1 MTKTA
6 GAKAPAVLYLRV
18 MNVHSI
24 ARMSGGSAY
33 LWMAARAR
41 NALRRVV
48 VFGVVGGVVFIAA
61 LIAFVVVPRNA
72 SRKALAV
79 ASKIEART
87 DSTPAV
93 ATRNRYLAEV
103 TTTDSVL
110 NAARQA
116 AIPVP
121 TPVIDTFPPAVRAQ
135 RDSLN
140 KELATLNRLIDR
152 AENAPLPTSYRA
164 LAASPAVAADP
175 RVRVLLDSLADIERE
190 RNAFGAVGG
199 VDPVYLSLTSR
210 ATAIGRTI
218 QGIADVKRGEVR
230 GKLALI
236 RPVPAPVEKPKI
248 LVDTTALLAQLATG
262 QQNYSAAAK
271 QLDQINQRN
280 ARIDRESARARDLAN
295 VGAPPWAMLA
305 AAVVLALAVGF
316 AASFGTELKRPH
328 IADPREAEQI
338 SGARV
343 LTVIRPPEVVVER
356 SRRQADVEAP
366 PLIDVVSESYRTL
379 YLHIASVE
387 ASVPIVTITGDDP
400 GIVATV
406 ASNLAASAAYEARS
420 TLLVDV
426 DPTTCSVASVLRVR
440 PDPGLSGIITGTA
453 TWPEAIVPTTIGR
466 DRPLDVLP
474 SGTRRAGPPEPDVV
488 EEVRKELAR
497 MQRRYDFIIIAAPT
511 SYVQRS
517 ASSIIPAPDVILCAR
532 IAHTTVGGLKSAV
545 DSLRG
550 ADMRIHGL
558 VLWDAEMPQLETREE
573 MLGATRQSGAFQPE
587 LVTAR

>member
-1 MTKTA
+1 
-6 GAKAPAVLYLRV
+6 

-48 VFGVVGGVVFIAA
+48 VFGIVGGVVFIAA

-79 ASKIEART
+79 ASRIEART
-87 DSTPAV
+87 DSVPAV
-93 ATRNRYLAEV
+93 AARDGYLAEV

-116 AIPVP
+116 AMPVVV
-121 TPVIDTFPPAVRAQ
+121 PVIDTFPPAVRAQ

-140 KELATLNRLIDR
+140 GELATLNRLIDR

-210 ATAIGRTI
+210 ATAIGRAI

-236 RPVPAPVEKPKI
+236 RPVPAPVERPKI
-248 LVDTTALLAQLATG
+248 TVDTNALLAQHATA
-262 QQNYSAAAK
+262 QQNYAIAAK
-271 QLDQINQRN
+271 QVDQIKQKNT
-280 ARIDRESARARDLAN
+280 RIDREAAHARELAN

-338 SGARV
+338 TGSRV

-366 PLIDVVSESYRTL
+366 PLIDVISESYRTL

-400 GIVATV
+400 GIVATI

-426 DPTTCSVASVLRVR
+426 DPTTCSVASVLRIR

-474 SGTRRAGPPEPDVV
+474 SGTRRSGPAEPDVV

-497 MQRRYDFIIIAAPT
+497 MQRRYDFIIITAPT

-532 IAHTTVGGLKSAV
+532 IAHTSVGGLKTAV
-545 DSLRG
+545 DTLRG

-573 MLGATRQSGAFQPE
+573 MLGATRQSGAFRPE
-587 LVTAR
+587 LATAQ

>member
-1 MTKTA
+1 
-6 GAKAPAVLYLRV
+6 
-18 MNVHSI
+18 
-24 ARMSGGSAY
+24 MSGGSAY

-48 VFGVVGGVVFIAA
+48 VFGVVGGVVFITA
-61 LIAFVVVPRNA
+61 LIAFVLVPRSA

-79 ASKIEART
+79 AARIEART
-87 DSTPAV
+87 DSVPTIA
-93 ATRNRYLAEV
+93 ARDRYLAELNV
-103 TTTDSVL
+103 ADSVM
-110 NAARQA
+110 NATRRAL
-116 AIPVP
+116 IPVP
-121 TPVIDTFPPAVRAQ
+121 AAVIDTFPPAVRAQ
-135 RDSLN
+135 RDSLTA
-140 KELATLNRLIDR
+140 ELATLNRLIDR

-175 RVRVLLDSLADIERE
+175 RVRLLLDSLADIERD
-190 RNAFGAVGG
+190 RNQFGAVGS

-210 ATAIGRTI
+210 ANAVGR
-218 QGIADVKRGEVR
+218 QLQAIADVKRGEVR
-230 GKLALI
+230 SKLALI
-236 RPVPAPVEKPKI
+236 RPTPAPVVKPVI
-248 LVDTTALLAQLATG
+248 TVDTTMVLAQRATA
-262 QQNYSAAAK
+262 QQNYAAAVK
-271 QLDQINQRN
+271 QLDQINQKNR
-280 ARIDRESARARDLAN
+280 RIDRESARARELAN

-328 IADPREAEQI
+328 IADPREAEQV

-343 LTVIRPPEVVVER
+343 LTVIKPPEVVVER

-406 ASNLAASAAYEARS
+406 AANLAASAAYEARS

-426 DPTTCSVASVLRVR
+426 DPTTCSVASVLRVQ
-440 PDPGLSGIITGTA
+440 PDPGLSGIVTGSA

-474 SGTRRAGPPEPDVV
+474 SGTRRSGLPEEHVV

-532 IAHTTVGGLKSAV
+532 IAHTTLGGLKTTV

-573 MLGATRQSGAFQPE
+573 MLGATQQSGAFQPE
-587 LVTAR
+587 FAAAR

>member
-1 MTKTA
+1 
-6 GAKAPAVLYLRV
+6 

-48 VFGVVGGVVFIAA
+48 VFGIVGGVVFIAA
-61 LIAFVVVPRNA
+61 LIAFVLVPRNA

-79 ASKIEART
+79 AAQIEAKS

-93 ATRNRYLAEV
+93 AARNRYLAEV
-103 TTTDSVL
+103 TAVDSAL
-110 NAARQA
+110 DAARRA
-116 AIPVP
+116 ANPAP
-121 TPVIDTFPPAVRAQ
+121 APVIDTFPPAVRAQ
-135 RDSLN
+135 RDTLGA
-140 KELATLNRLIDR
+140 ELATLNRLIDR

-164 LAASPAVAADP
+164 LAASPEVAADP
-175 RVRVLLDSLADIERE
+175 RVRILLDSLAGIERD
-190 RNAFGAVGG
+190 RNAFGAVGT
-199 VDPVYLSLTSR
+199 VDPVYLALTSR
-210 ATAIGRTI
+210 ANAIGRSI
-218 QGIADVKRGEVR
+218 QAVADAKRGEIR

-236 RPVPAPVEKPKI
+236 RPTPAPVVRPAI
-248 LVDTTALLAQLATG
+248 TADTARLLGQRATA
-262 QQNYSAAAK
+262 QQSYSAAAR
-271 QLDQINQRN
+271 QVDQISSKNT
-280 ARIDRESARARDLAN
+280 RIDRESARARELSN

-328 IADPREAEQI
+328 IADPREAEQV

-406 ASNLAASAAYEARS
+406 AANLAASAAYEARS

-426 DPTTCSVASVLRVR
+426 DPTTCSVASVLRIR
-440 PDPGLSGIITGTA
+440 PDPGLSGIITGGA

-474 SGTRRAGPPEPDVV
+474 SGTRRSGLPEANVV
-488 EEVRKELAR
+488 EEVKKELAR

-517 ASSIIPAPDVILCAR
+517 GSSIIPAPDVILCAR
-532 IAHTTVGGLKSAV
+532 IAHTTVGGLKTAV
-545 DSLRG
+545 DTLRG

-573 MLGATRQSGAFQPE
+573 MLGSTRQPEAFQPE
-587 LVTAR
+587 LATAR

>member
-1 MTKTA
+1 
-6 GAKAPAVLYLRV
+6 

-48 VFGVVGGVVFIAA
+48 VFGIVGGVVFIAA
-61 LIAFVVVPRNA
+61 LIAFVLVPRNA

-79 ASKIEART
+79 AAQIEAKT
-87 DSTPAV
+87 DSSPVV
-93 ATRNRYLAEV
+93 AARDRYLAEV
-103 TTTDSVL
+103 TAVDSAL
-110 NAARQA
+110 DAARRA
-116 AIPVP
+116 ANPVP
-121 TPVIDTFPPAVRAQ
+121 APVIDTFPPAVRAQ
-135 RDSLN
+135 RDSLGAQ
-140 KELATLNRLIDR
+140 LATLNRLIDR

-164 LAASPAVAADP
+164 LAASPEVAADP
-175 RVRVLLDSLADIERE
+175 KVRVLLDSLAGIERD
-190 RNAFGAVGG
+190 RNAFGAVGT
-199 VDPVYLSLTSR
+199 VDPVYLALTSR
-210 ATAIGRTI
+210 ANAIGRSI
-218 QGIADVKRGEVR
+218 QAVADAKRGEIR

-236 RPVPAPVEKPKI
+236 RPAPAPVVKPAI
-248 LVDTTALLAQLATG
+248 TVDTAKLLAQRATV
-262 QQNYSAAAK
+262 QQSYSQATR
-271 QLDQINQRN
+271 QVDQISSKNL
-280 ARIDRESARARDLAN
+280 RIDRESARARELSN

-328 IADPREAEQI
+328 IADPREAEQV

-356 SRRQADVEAP
+356 SRRQADIEAP

-387 ASVPIVTITGDDP
+387 ASVPIVTIAGDDP

-406 ASNLAASAAYEARS
+406 AANLAASAAYEARS

-426 DPTTCSVASVLRVR
+426 DPTTCSVASVLRIR
-440 PDPGLSGIITGTA
+440 PDPGLSGIITGIS

-474 SGTRRAGPPEPDVV
+474 SGTRRSGLPEANVV
-488 EEVRKELAR
+488 EEVKKELAR

-517 ASSIIPAPDVILCAR
+517 ATSIIPAPDVILCAR
-532 IAHTTVGGLKSAV
+532 IAHTTVGGLKTAV
-545 DSLRG
+545 DTLRG

-573 MLGATRQSGAFQPE
+573 MLGSTRQSEAFQPE
-587 LVTAR
+587 LAAAR

>member
-1 MTKTA
+1 
-6 GAKAPAVLYLRV
+6 
-18 MNVHSI
+18 
-24 ARMSGGSAY
+24 MSGGSAY

-41 NALRRVV
+41 NALRRVL
-48 VFGVVGGVVFIAA
+48 VFGIVGGVVFVGA
-61 LIAFVVVPRNA
+61 LIAFVLVPRNA
-72 SRKALAV
+72 SRRAQEV
-79 ASKIEART
+79 AARIEARM
-87 DSTPAV
+87 DSAPTVTA
-93 ATRNRYLAEV
+93 RDRYLGQL
-103 TTTDSVL
+103 TTIDSVL
-110 NAARQA
+110 NATRRALM
-116 AIPVP
+116 PVP
-121 TPVIDTFPPAVRAQ
+121 VAVIDTFPPAVRAQ
-135 RDSLN
+135 RDSLSA
-140 KELATLNRLIDR
+140 ELTTLNRLIDR

-164 LAASPAVAADP
+164 LAASPSVAADP

-210 ATAIGRTI
+210 ATAIGRQI
-218 QGIADVKRGEVR
+218 QGIADAKRGEVR

-236 RPVPAPVEKPKI
+236 RPTPAPVVKPVI
-248 LVDTTALLAQLATG
+248 TVDTTQLLAQRAAA
-262 QQNYSAAAK
+262 QQSASAAAR

-280 ARIDRESARARDLAN
+280 TRIDREAARARELAN

-305 AAVVLALAVGF
+305 AAAVLALAVGF

-338 SGARV
+338 TGARV
-343 LTVIRPPEVVVER
+343 LTVIKPPEVVVER

-400 GIVATV
+400 GIVATI
-406 ASNLAASAAYEARS
+406 AANLAASAAYEARS

-426 DPTTCSVASVLRVR
+426 DPTTCSVASVLRIR
-440 PDPGLSGIITGTA
+440 PDPGLSGIITGSA
-453 TWPEAIVPTTIGR
+453 AWPEAIVSTTIGR

-474 SGTRRAGPPEPDVV
+474 SGTRRAGMPEANVV
-488 EEVRKELAR
+488 EEVRRELAR

-532 IAHTTVGGLKSAV
+532 IAHTTVGGLKDAV
-545 DSLRG
+545 ESLRE

-573 MLGATRQSGAFQPE
+573 MLGATRQTGVLQPE
-587 LVTAR
+587 LATAR

>member
-1 MTKTA
+1 
-6 GAKAPAVLYLRV
+6 
-18 MNVHSI
+18 
-24 ARMSGGSAY
+24 
-33 LWMAARAR
+33 MAARAR

-48 VFGVVGGVVFIAA
+48 VFGIVGGVVFIAA
-61 LIAFVVVPRNA
+61 LIAFVLVPRNA

-79 ASKIEART
+79 AAQIEAKS
-87 DSTPAV
+87 DSTPSV
-93 ATRNRYLAEV
+93 AARNRYLAEV
-103 TTTDSVL
+103 TAVDSAL
-110 NAARQA
+110 DAARRA
-116 AIPVP
+116 ANPAP
-121 TPVIDTFPPAVRAQ
+121 APVIDTFPPAVRAQ
-135 RDSLN
+135 RDSLGAQ
-140 KELATLNRLIDR
+140 LATLNRLIDR

-164 LAASPAVAADP
+164 LAASPEVAADP
-175 RVRVLLDSLADIERE
+175 RVRILLDSLAGIERD
-190 RNAFGAVGG
+190 RNAFGAVGT
-199 VDPVYLSLTSR
+199 VDPVYLALTSR
-210 ATAIGRTI
+210 ANAIGRSI
-218 QGIADVKRGEVR
+218 QAVADAKRGEIR

-236 RPVPAPVEKPKI
+236 RPTPAPVIKPAI
-248 LVDTTALLAQLATG
+248 TVDTVKLLAQRATA
-262 QQNYSAAAK
+262 QQSYSAAAR
-271 QLDQINQRN
+271 QADQISTKNT
-280 ARIDRESARARDLAN
+280 RIDRESARARELSN

-328 IADPREAEQI
+328 IADPREAEQV

-343 LTVIRPPEVVVER
+343 LTVVRPPEVVVER

-406 ASNLAASAAYEARS
+406 AANLAASAAYEARS

-426 DPTTCSVASVLRVR
+426 DPTTCSVASVLRIR
-440 PDPGLSGIITGTA
+440 PDPGLSGIITGSA

-474 SGTRRAGPPEPDVV
+474 SGTRRSGLPEANVV
-488 EEVRKELAR
+488 EEVKKELAR

-517 ASSIIPAPDVILCAR
+517 GSSIIPAPDVILCAR
-532 IAHTTVGGLKSAV
+532 IAHTTVGGLKTAV
-545 DSLRG
+545 DTLRG

-573 MLGATRQSGAFQPE
+573 MLGSTRQPEAFQPE
-587 LVTAR
+587 LATAR

>member
-1 MTKTA
+1 
-6 GAKAPAVLYLRV
+6 
-18 MNVHSI
+18 
-24 ARMSGGSAY
+24 MSGGSAY

-48 VFGVVGGVVFIAA
+48 VFGIVGGVVFIAA
-61 LIAFVVVPRNA
+61 LIAFVLVPRNA

-79 ASKIEART
+79 AAQIEAKN
-87 DSTPAV
+87 DSSPPA
-93 ATRNRYLAEV
+93 AARDRYLAEV
-103 TTTDSVL
+103 TAVDSAL
-110 NAARQA
+110 DAARRA
-116 AIPVP
+116 ANPVP
-121 TPVIDTFPPAVRAQ
+121 APVIDTFPPAVRAQ
-135 RDSLN
+135 RDSLGAQ
-140 KELATLNRLIDR
+140 LATLNRLIDR

-164 LAASPAVAADP
+164 LAASPEVAADP
-175 RVRVLLDSLADIERE
+175 RVRILLDSLAGIERD
-190 RNAFGAVGG
+190 RNAFGAVGT
-199 VDPVYLSLTSR
+199 VDPVYLALTSR
-210 ATAIGRTI
+210 ANAIGRSI
-218 QGIADVKRGEVR
+218 QAVADAKRGEIR

-236 RPVPAPVEKPKI
+236 RPTSPPVVKPTI
-248 LVDTTALLAQLATG
+248 TVDTTKLLAQRGTA
-262 QQNYSAAAK
+262 QQGYAAAVR
-271 QLDQINQRN
+271 QVDQIRSRN
-280 ARIDRESARARDLAN
+280 SRIDRESARARELSN

-328 IADPREAEQI
+328 IADPREAEQV

-406 ASNLAASAAYEARS
+406 AANLAASAAYEARS

-426 DPTTCSVASVLRVR
+426 DPTTCSVASVLRIR
-440 PDPGLSGIITGTA
+440 PDPGLSGIITGSS
-453 TWPEAIVPTTIGR
+453 TWPESIVPTTIGR

-474 SGTRRAGPPEPDVV
+474 SGTRRSGLPETNVV
-488 EEVRKELAR
+488 EEVKKELAR

-532 IAHTTVGGLKSAV
+532 IAHTTVGGLKTAV
-545 DSLRG
+545 DTLRG

-573 MLGATRQSGAFQPE
+573 MLGSTRQPEAFQPE
-587 LVTAR
+587 LAAAR

>member
-1 MTKTA
+1 
-6 GAKAPAVLYLRV
+6 

-48 VFGVVGGVVFIAA
+48 VFGIVGGVVFIAA
-61 LIAFVVVPRNA
+61 LIAFVLVPRNA

-79 ASKIEART
+79 AAQIEAKN
-87 DSTPAV
+87 DSSPAV
-93 ATRNRYLAEV
+93 ATRDRYLAEV
-103 TTTDSVL
+103 TAVDSAL
-110 NAARQA
+110 DAARRA
-116 AIPVP
+116 ANPVP
-121 TPVIDTFPPAVRAQ
+121 APVIDTFPPAVRAQ
-135 RDSLN
+135 RDSLGA
-140 KELATLNRLIDR
+140 ELATLNRLIDR

-164 LAASPAVAADP
+164 LAASPEVAANP
-175 RVRVLLDSLADIERE
+175 KVRVLLDSLADIERD
-190 RNAFGAVGG
+190 RNAFGAVGT
-199 VDPVYLSLTSR
+199 VDPVYLALTSR
-210 ATAIGRTI
+210 ANAIGRSI
-218 QGIADVKRGEVR
+218 QAIADAKRGEIR

-236 RPVPAPVEKPKI
+236 RPAPAPVVKPTI
-248 LVDTTALLAQLATG
+248 TVDTTRLLARRATA
-262 QQNYSAAAK
+262 QQSYSAAARRV
-271 QLDQINQRN
+271 DQISSKNS
-280 ARIDRESARARDLAN
+280 RIDRESARARELSN

-328 IADPREAEQI
+328 IADQREAEQV

-343 LTVIRPPEVVVER
+343 LTVIKPPEIVVER

-406 ASNLAASAAYEARS
+406 AANLAASAAYEARS

-426 DPTTCSVASVLRVR
+426 DPTTCSVASVLRIK
-440 PDPGLSGIITGTA
+440 PDPGLSGIITGSA

-474 SGTRRAGPPEPDVV
+474 SGTRRSGLPEPSVV
-488 EEVRKELAR
+488 EEVKKELTR

-517 ASSIIPAPDVILCAR
+517 VSSIIPAPDVILCAR
-532 IAHTTVGGLKSAV
+532 IAHTTVGGLKTAV

-573 MLGATRQSGAFQPE
+573 MLGSTRQSEAFQPE
-587 LVTAR
+587 LATAP

>member
-1 MTKTA
+1 
-6 GAKAPAVLYLRV
+6 

-41 NALRRVV
+41 NALRRVL
-48 VFGVVGGVVFIAA
+48 VFGIVGGVVFIAA

-79 ASKIEART
+79 ASRIEARA

-93 ATRNRYLAEV
+93 SARDRYLAEV
-103 TTTDSVL
+103 RTTDSVI
-110 NAARQA
+110 NATRLA
-116 AIPVP
+116 AMPVV

-140 KELATLNRLIDR
+140 AELTTLNRLIDR

-164 LAASPAVAADP
+164 LAASPAVASDP
-175 RVRVLLDSLADIERE
+175 RVRALLDSLADIERE

-210 ATAIGRTI
+210 ATAIGRSI
-218 QGIADVKRGEVR
+218 QGIADAKRGEVR

-236 RPVPAPVEKPKI
+236 RPTPAPVVRPRI
-248 LVDTTALLAQLATG
+248 TVDTTALLAQNATA
-262 QQNYSAAAK
+262 QQNYAAAVR

-343 LTVIRPPEVVVER
+343 LTVIKPPEVVVER

-426 DPTTCSVASVLRVR
+426 DPTTCSVASVLRIR
-440 PDPGLSGIITGTA
+440 PDPGLSGIITGNA
-453 TWPEAIVPTTIGR
+453 TWPEAIVSTTIGR

-474 SGTRRAGPPEPDVV
+474 SGTRRAGLPEPDIV

-497 MQRRYDFIIIAAPT
+497 MQRRYDFIIITAPT

-587 LVTAR
+587 LATAQ

>member
-1 MTKTA
+1 
-6 GAKAPAVLYLRV
+6 V
-18 MNVHSI
+18 
-24 ARMSGGSAY
+24 
-33 LWMAARAR
+33 
-41 NALRRVV
+41 
-48 VFGVVGGVVFIAA
+48 
-61 LIAFVVVPRNA
+61 
-72 SRKALAV
+72 
-79 ASKIEART
+79 
-87 DSTPAV
+87 
-93 ATRNRYLAEV
+93 
-103 TTTDSVL
+103 
-110 NAARQA
+110 
-116 AIPVP
+116 
-121 TPVIDTFPPAVRAQ
+121 
-135 RDSLN
+135 
-140 KELATLNRLIDR
+140 ELTTLNRLIDR

-164 LAASPAVAADP
+164 LAASPEVAADP
-175 RVRVLLDSLADIERE
+175 KVRILLDSLAGIERD
-190 RNAFGAVGG
+190 RNAFGAVGT
-199 VDPVYLSLTSR
+199 VDPVYLALTSR
-210 ATAIGRTI
+210 ANAIGRSI
-218 QGIADVKRGEVR
+218 QAIADAKRGEIR

-236 RPVPAPVEKPKI
+236 RPMPAPVVKPLI
-248 LVDTTALLAQLATG
+248 TLDTARLIAQRATA
-262 QQNYSAAAK
+262 QQNYTAAAG
-271 QLDQINQRN
+271 QVDQIRSKNT
-280 ARIDRESARARDLAN
+280 RIDRESARARDLAN

-328 IADPREAEQI
+328 IADPREAELV

-400 GIVATV
+400 GIVATI
-406 ASNLAASAAYEARS
+406 AANLAASAAYEARS

-426 DPTTCSVASVLRVR
+426 DPTTCSVASVLRIR

-474 SGTRRAGPPEPDVV
+474 SGTRRSGLPEPSVV
-488 EEVRKELAR
+488 EDVKKELAR
-497 MQRRYDFIIIAAPT
+497 MQRRYDFIIIAAPM

-532 IAHTTVGGLKSAV
+532 IAHTTVGGLKTAV

-573 MLGATRQSGAFQPE
+573 MLGSTRQSEAFQPE
-587 LVTAR
+587 LATAP

>member
-1 MTKTA
+1 
-6 GAKAPAVLYLRV
+6 

-48 VFGVVGGVVFIAA
+48 VFGIVGGVVFIGA

-79 ASKIEART
+79 AASIESRT
-87 DSTPAV
+87 DSGPTV
-93 ATRNRYLAEV
+93 AARDRYLAEV
-103 TTTDSVL
+103 TATDSVL
-110 NAARQA
+110 NATRRALM
-116 AIPVP
+116 PVP
-121 TPVIDTFPPAVRAQ
+121 AAVIDTFPPAVRAQ
-135 RDSLN
+135 RDSLGA
-140 KELATLNRLIDR
+140 ELATLNRLIDR

-164 LAASPAVAADP
+164 LAASPVVGADP
-175 RVRVLLDSLADIERE
+175 RVRVLLDSLADIERD

-210 ATAIGRTI
+210 ANAIGRQI
-218 QGIADVKRGEVR
+218 QGIADAKRGEVR

-236 RPVPAPVEKPKI
+236 RPTPAPVVKPVI
-248 LVDTTALLAQLATG
+248 TVDTTKLVAQHVTA
-262 QQNYSAAAK
+262 QQNYNTALA
-271 QLDQINQRN
+271 QLDQINQKN
-280 ARIDRESARARDLAN
+280 ARIDRESAHARDLAN

-305 AAVVLALAVGF
+305 AAAVLALAVGF

-328 IADPREAEQI
+328 IADPREAEQL

-343 LTVIRPPEVVVER
+343 LTVIKPPEVVVER

-406 ASNLAASAAYEARS
+406 AANLAASAAYEARS

-426 DPTTCSVASVLRVR
+426 DPTTCSVASVLRIR
-440 PDPGLSGIITGTA
+440 PDPGLSGIITGNA
-453 TWPEAIVPTTIGR
+453 TWPEAIIPTTIGR

-474 SGTRRAGPPEPDVV
+474 SGTRRSGLPEPNIV

-532 IAHTTVGGLKSAV
+532 IAHTTAEGLKTAV
-545 DSLRG
+545 ASLRG

-573 MLGATRQSGAFQPE
+573 MLGATRQSGTFQPE
-587 LVTAR
+587 LATAR

>member
-1 MTKTA
+1 
-6 GAKAPAVLYLRV
+6 

-41 NALRRVV
+41 NALRRVL
-48 VFGVVGGVVFIAA
+48 VFGIVGGVVFIGA
-61 LIAFVVVPRNA
+61 LIAFVVVPRSA
-72 SRKALAV
+72 SRKAQAV
-79 ASKIEART
+79 AARIEARA
-87 DSTPAV
+87 DSSPAV
-93 ATRNRYLAEV
+93 AARDRYLAAIR
-103 TTTDSVL
+103 TADSVMD
-110 NAARQA
+110 ATRQA
-116 AIPVP
+116 LIPVP

-135 RDSLN
+135 RDSLSA
-140 KELATLNRLIDR
+140 ELATLNRLIDR
-152 AENAPLPTSYRA
+152 AENAPLPTSFRA
-164 LAASPAVAADP
+164 LAASPTVAADP
-175 RVRVLLDSLADIERE
+175 RVRILLDSLADVERE
-190 RNAFGAVGG
+190 RNAFGAVGA
-199 VDPVYLSLTSR
+199 VDPVYLALTSR
-210 ATAIGRTI
+210 ATAIGREI
-218 QGIADVKRGEVR
+218 KGIADAKRGEVR

-236 RPVPAPVEKPKI
+236 RPTPAPVPKPVI
-248 LVDTTALLAQLATG
+248 TVDTMQVLAQRAAQ
-262 QQNYSAAAK
+262 QQNYSAALA
-271 QLDQINQRN
+271 QLNQINQKN
-280 ARIDRESARARDLAN
+280 ARIDRESARARELAN

-343 LTVIRPPEVVVER
+343 LTVIKPPEVVVER

-406 ASNLAASAAYEARS
+406 AANLAASAAYEARS

-426 DPTTCSVASVLRVR
+426 DPTTCSIASVLRIR
-440 PDPGLSGIITGTA
+440 PDPGLSGIITGGA

-474 SGTRRAGPPEPDVV
+474 SGTRRAGLPDASVV
-488 EEVRKELAR
+488 EEVRRELAR

-517 ASSIIPAPDVILCAR
+517 ASSIVPAPDLILCAR
-532 IAHTTVGGLKSAV
+532 IAHTTVSGLKGAV
-545 DSLRG
+545 DTLRA

-573 MLGATRQSGAFQPE
+573 MLGAVRQSGTFQPE
-587 LVTAR
+587 LAAAR

>member
-1 MTKTA
+1 
-6 GAKAPAVLYLRV
+6 

-48 VFGVVGGVVFIAA
+48 VFGIVGGVVFIAA
-61 LIAFVVVPRNA
+61 LIAFVLVPRNA

-79 ASKIEART
+79 AAQIEAKN
-87 DSTPAV
+87 DSSPAV
-93 ATRNRYLAEV
+93 AARDRYLAEV
-103 TTTDSVL
+103 TAVDSAL
-110 NAARQA
+110 DAARRA
-116 AIPVP
+116 ANPVP
-121 TPVIDTFPPAVRAQ
+121 APVVDTFPPAVRAQ
-135 RDSLN
+135 RDSLGL
-140 KELATLNRLIDR
+140 ELARLNRLIDR

-164 LAASPAVAADP
+164 LAASPEVAADP
-175 RVRVLLDSLADIERE
+175 KVRVLLDSLAGIERD
-190 RNAFGAVGG
+190 RNAFGAVGT
-199 VDPVYLSLTSR
+199 VDPVYLALTSR
-210 ATAIGRTI
+210 ANAIGRSI
-218 QGIADVKRGEVR
+218 QAVADAKRGEIR

-236 RPVPAPVEKPKI
+236 RPTPAPVVKPT
-248 LVDTTALLAQLATG
+248 LTVDTTKLLGQRVTAQ
-262 QQNYSAAAK
+262 QSYAAAAR
-271 QLDQINQRN
+271 QVDQISSKNS
-280 ARIDRESARARDLAN
+280 RIDRESARARELSN

-328 IADPREAEQI
+328 IADAREAEQV

-406 ASNLAASAAYEARS
+406 AANLAASAAYEARS

-426 DPTTCSVASVLRVR
+426 DPTTCSVASVLRIR
-440 PDPGLSGIITGTA
+440 PDPGLSGIITGSS

-474 SGTRRAGPPEPDVV
+474 SGTRRSGLPETNVV
-488 EEVRKELAR
+488 EEVKKELAR

-532 IAHTTVGGLKSAV
+532 IAHTTVGGLKTAV

-573 MLGATRQSGAFQPE
+573 MLGSTRQSETFQPE
-587 LVTAR
+587 LATAR

>member
-1 MTKTA
+1 
-6 GAKAPAVLYLRV
+6 
-18 MNVHSI
+18 
-24 ARMSGGSAY
+24 MSGGSAY

-48 VFGVVGGVVFIAA
+48 VFGIVGGVVFIGA

-72 SRKALAV
+72 SRKALAMA
-79 ASKIEART
+79 ASIESRT
-87 DSTPAV
+87 DSGPTA
-93 ATRNRYLAEV
+93 AARDRYLAEL
-103 TTTDSVL
+103 TATDSVL
-110 NAARQA
+110 NATRRALM
-116 AIPVP
+116 PVP
-121 TPVIDTFPPAVRAQ
+121 AAVIDTFPPAVRAQ
-135 RDSLN
+135 RDSLGA
-140 KELATLNRLIDR
+140 ELATLNRLIDR

-164 LAASPAVAADP
+164 LAASPVVAADP
-175 RVRVLLDSLADIERE
+175 RVRVLLDSLADIERD

-210 ATAIGRTI
+210 ANAIGRQI
-218 QGIADVKRGEVR
+218 QGIADAKRGEVR

-236 RPVPAPVEKPKI
+236 RPTPAPVVKPVI
-248 LVDTTALLAQLATG
+248 TVDTTKLVAQHATA
-262 QQNYSAAAK
+262 QQNYGAAVA
-271 QLDQINQRN
+271 QLDQINQKN
-280 ARIDRESARARDLAN
+280 ARIDRESAHARDLAN

-305 AAVVLALAVGF
+305 AAAVLALAVGF

-343 LTVIRPPEVVVER
+343 LTVIKPPEVVVER

-366 PLIDVVSESYRTL
+366 PLIDVISESYRTL

-406 ASNLAASAAYEARS
+406 AANLAASTAYEARS

-426 DPTTCSVASVLRVR
+426 DPTTCSVASVLRIR
-440 PDPGLSGIITGTA
+440 PDPGLSGIITGNA
-453 TWPEAIVPTTIGR
+453 TWPEAIIPTTIGR

-474 SGTRRAGPPEPDVV
+474 SGTRRSGLPEPNIV

-532 IAHTTVGGLKSAV
+532 IAHTTAEGLKTAAA
-545 DSLRG
+545 SLRG

-587 LVTAR
+587 LATAR

>member
-1 MTKTA
+1 
-6 GAKAPAVLYLRV
+6 
-18 MNVHSI
+18 
-24 ARMSGGSAY
+24 MSGGSAY

-48 VFGVVGGVVFIAA
+48 VFGVVGGVVFIGA
-61 LIAFVVVPRNA
+61 LIAFVLVPRNA
-72 SRKALAV
+72 SKKALAV
-79 ASKIEART
+79 AASIETPT
-87 DSTPAV
+87 DSTPVVSA
-93 ATRNRYLAEV
+93 RDRYLAELNA
-103 TTTDSVL
+103 TDSVL
-110 NAARQA
+110 NATRRALM
-116 AIPVP
+116 PVP
-121 TPVIDTFPPAVRAQ
+121 ATVIDTFPPAVRAQ
-135 RDSLN
+135 RDSLSA
-140 KELATLNRLIDR
+140 ELATLNRLIDR
-152 AENAPLPTSYRA
+152 AENSPLPTSYRA

-175 RVRVLLDSLADIERE
+175 RVRVLLDSLADIERD
-190 RNAFGAVGG
+190 RNSFGAVGA

-210 ATAIGRTI
+210 ANAIGRQI
-218 QGIADVKRGEVR
+218 QGIADAKRGEVR

-236 RPVPAPVEKPKI
+236 RPTPAPVVKPVI
-248 LVDTTALLAQLATG
+248 TVDTTKLLAQRTAA
-262 QQNYSAAAK
+262 QQNYTVAVR
-271 QLDQINQRN
+271 QLDQINQKN
-280 ARIDRESARARDLAN
+280 VRIQRESARARDLAN

-316 AASFGTELKRPH
+316 AASFGTELNRPH

-343 LTVIRPPEVVVER
+343 LTVIKPPEVVVER

-406 ASNLAASAAYEARS
+406 AANLAASAAYEARS

-426 DPTTCSVASVLRVR
+426 DPTTCSVASVLRIR
-440 PDPGLSGIITGTA
+440 PDPGLSGIITGNA

-474 SGTRRAGPPEPDVV
+474 SGTRRSGLPEADVV
-488 EEVRKELAR
+488 EDVRRELAR

-517 ASSIIPAPDVILCAR
+517 ASSIVPAPDVILCAR
-532 IAHTTVGGLKSAV
+532 IAHTTVDGLKTAV
-545 DSLRG
+545 TTLRG
-550 ADMRIHGL
+550 VDMRIHGL

-587 LVTAR
+587 LATAR

>member
-1 MTKTA
+1 
-6 GAKAPAVLYLRV
+6 

-41 NALRRVV
+41 NALRRVL
-48 VFGVVGGVVFIAA
+48 VFGIVGGVVFIAA

-79 ASKIEART
+79 ASRIEARV

-93 ATRNRYLAEV
+93 AARDRYLAEV
-103 TTTDSVL
+103 RTTDSVM
-110 NAARQA
+110 NATRLA
-116 AIPVP
+116 AMPVV

-140 KELATLNRLIDR
+140 AELTTLNRLIDR
-152 AENAPLPTSYRA
+152 TENAPLPTSYRA
-164 LAASPAVAADP
+164 LAASPAVASDP

-190 RNAFGAVGG
+190 RNAFGAVGS
-199 VDPVYLSLTSR
+199 VDPVYMSLTSR
-210 ATAIGRTI
+210 ANAIGRSI
-218 QGIADVKRGEVR
+218 QGIADAKRGEVR

-236 RPVPAPVEKPKI
+236 RPTPAPVVRPRI
-248 LVDTTALLAQLATG
+248 TVDTSALLAQNATA
-262 QQNYSAAAK
+262 QQNYAAAVK

-280 ARIDRESARARDLAN
+280 RRIDRESARARDLAN

-343 LTVIRPPEVVVER
+343 LTVIKPPEVVVER

-426 DPTTCSVASVLRVR
+426 DPTTCSVASVLRIR
-440 PDPGLSGIITGTA
+440 PDPGLSGIITGNA
-453 TWPEAIVPTTIGR
+453 TWPEAIVSTTIGR

-474 SGTRRAGPPEPDVV
+474 SGTRRAGLPEPDVV

-497 MQRRYDFIIIAAPT
+497 MQRRYDFIIITAPT

-587 LVTAR
+587 LATAQ

>member
-1 MTKTA
+1 
-6 GAKAPAVLYLRV
+6 
-18 MNVHSI
+18 
-24 ARMSGGSAY
+24 MSGGPAY

-41 NALRRVV
+41 NALRRVL
-48 VFGVVGGVVFIAA
+48 VFGIVGGVVFIAA

-79 ASKIEART
+79 ASRIEART

-93 ATRNRYLAEV
+93 VARDRYLAEV
-103 TTTDSVL
+103 TTTDSAL
-110 NAARQA
+110 NAARLA
-116 AIPVP
+116 AMPVV
-121 TPVIDTFPPAVRAQ
+121 TPVIDTFPPAVRLQ

-140 KELATLNRLIDR
+140 AELGTLNRLIER

-190 RNAFGAVGG
+190 RNEFGAVGG

-210 ATAIGRTI
+210 ATAIGRAI
-218 QGIADVKRGEVR
+218 KGIADVKRGEVR

-236 RPVPAPVEKPKI
+236 RPVPAPVIRPKI
-248 LVDTTALLAQLATG
+248 TVDTIALLARNATA
-262 QQNYSAAAK
+262 QQNHAAAVK
-271 QLDQINQRN
+271 QLEQINQRN

-305 AAVVLALAVGF
+305 AAVILALAVGF

-328 IADPREAEQI
+328 IADPREAEQV
-338 SGARV
+338 SGTRV
-343 LTVIRPPEVVVER
+343 LTVIKPPEVVVER

-400 GIVATV
+400 GIIATV

-426 DPTTCSVASVLRVR
+426 DPTTCSVASVLRIR
-440 PDPGLSGIITGTA
+440 PDPGLSGIITGNA

-474 SGTRRAGPPEPDVV
+474 SGTHRVGPPAPDVV
-488 EEVRKELAR
+488 EEIRRELAR
-497 MQRRYDFIIIAAPT
+497 MQRRYDFIIITAPT

-517 ASSIIPAPDVILCAR
+517 ASSIIPAPDLILCAR

-545 DSLRG
+545 ESLHG

-558 VLWDAEMPQLETREE
+558 VLWDAEMPQLDTREE
-573 MLGATRQSGAFQPE
+573 MLGSARQSGTFQPE
-587 LVTAR
+587 LATAQ

>member
-1 MTKTA
+1 
-6 GAKAPAVLYLRV
+6 

-48 VFGVVGGVVFIAA
+48 VFGIVGGVVFIAA
-61 LIAFVVVPRNA
+61 LIAFVLVPRNA

-79 ASKIEART
+79 AAQIEAKN
-87 DSTPAV
+87 DSSPAV
-93 ATRNRYLAEV
+93 AARDRYLAEV
-103 TTTDSVL
+103 TAVDSAL
-110 NAARQA
+110 DAARRA
-116 AIPVP
+116 ANPVP
-121 TPVIDTFPPAVRAQ
+121 APVVDTFPPAVRAQ
-135 RDSLN
+135 RDSLGV
-140 KELATLNRLIDR
+140 ELARLNRLIDR

-164 LAASPAVAADP
+164 LAASPEVAADP
-175 RVRVLLDSLADIERE
+175 KVRVLLDSLAGIERD
-190 RNAFGAVGG
+190 RNAFGAVGT
-199 VDPVYLSLTSR
+199 VDPVYLALTSR
-210 ATAIGRTI
+210 ANAIGRSI
-218 QGIADVKRGEVR
+218 QAVADAKRGEIR

-236 RPVPAPVEKPKI
+236 RPTPAPVVKPT
-248 LVDTTALLAQLATG
+248 LTVDTTKLLGQRVTAQ
-262 QQNYSAAAK
+262 QSYAAAAR
-271 QLDQINQRN
+271 QVDQISSKNS
-280 ARIDRESARARDLAN
+280 RIDRESARARELSN

-328 IADPREAEQI
+328 IADAREAEQV

-406 ASNLAASAAYEARS
+406 AANLAASAAYEARS

-426 DPTTCSVASVLRVR
+426 DPTTCSVASVLRIR
-440 PDPGLSGIITGTA
+440 PDPGLSGIITGSS
-453 TWPEAIVPTTIGR
+453 TWPEVIVPTTIGR

-474 SGTRRAGPPEPDVV
+474 SGTRRSGLPETNVV
-488 EEVRKELAR
+488 EEVKKELAR

-532 IAHTTVGGLKSAV
+532 IAHTTVGGLKTAV

-573 MLGATRQSGAFQPE
+573 MLGSTRQSETFQPE
-587 LVTAR
+587 LATAR

>member
-1 MTKTA
+1 
-6 GAKAPAVLYLRV
+6 

-48 VFGVVGGVVFIAA
+48 VFGIVGGVVFIGA
-61 LIAFVVVPRNA
+61 LIAFVLVPRNA

-79 ASKIEART
+79 ASRIEART

-93 ATRNRYLAEV
+93 SARDRYLAELTAV
-103 TTTDSVL
+103 DSTL
-110 NAARQA
+110 DSARRAAT
-116 AIPVP
+116 PVP
-121 TPVIDTFPPAVRAQ
+121 VAVIDTFPPAVRAQ
-135 RDSLN
+135 RDSLGTQ
-140 KELATLNRLIDR
+140 LATLNRLIDR

-164 LAASPAVAADP
+164 LAASPEVAADP
-175 RVRVLLDSLADIERE
+175 KVRILLDSLAEIERD
-190 RNAFGAVGG
+190 RNAFGAVGT
-199 VDPVYLSLTSR
+199 VDPVYLALTSR
-210 ATAIGRTI
+210 ANAIGRSI
-218 QGIADVKRGEVR
+218 QAVADAKRGEIR

-236 RPVPAPVEKPKI
+236 RPAPAPVVKPTI
-248 LVDTTALLAQLATG
+248 TVDTANLIAQRATA
-262 QQNYSAAAK
+262 QQNYTAAAR
-271 QLDQINQRN
+271 QVAQISSKNT
-280 ARIDRESARARDLAN
+280 RIDREAAHARELAN

-328 IADPREAEQI
+328 IADPREAEQVT
-338 SGARV
+338 GTRV

-406 ASNLAASAAYEARS
+406 AANLAASAAYEARS

-426 DPTTCSVASVLRVR
+426 DPTTCSVASVLRIR
-440 PDPGLSGIITGTA
+440 PDPGLSGIITGGA

-474 SGTRRAGPPEPDVV
+474 SGTRRSGLPEPNVV
-488 EEVRKELAR
+488 EEVKKELAR

-517 ASSIIPAPDVILCAR
+517 ASSIIPAPDLILCAR
-532 IAHTTVGGLKSAV
+532 IAHTTVGGLKTAV

-573 MLGATRQSGAFQPE
+573 MLGSTRQPEAFHPE
-587 LVTAR
+587 LATAQ

>member
-1 MTKTA
+1 
-6 GAKAPAVLYLRV
+6 

-48 VFGVVGGVVFIAA
+48 VFGIVGGVVFIAA
-61 LIAFVVVPRNA
+61 LIAFVLVPRNA

-79 ASKIEART
+79 AAQIEAKS
-87 DSTPAV
+87 DSSPAV
-93 ATRNRYLAEV
+93 AARDRYLAEV
-103 TTTDSVL
+103 TAVDSAL
-110 NAARQA
+110 DTARRVA
-116 AIPVP
+116 NPAPA
-121 TPVIDTFPPAVRAQ
+121 PVIDTFPPAVRAQ
-135 RDSLN
+135 RDSLGA
-140 KELATLNRLIDR
+140 ELARLNRLIDR

-164 LAASPAVAADP
+164 LAASPEVAADP
-175 RVRVLLDSLADIERE
+175 KVRVLLDSLAGIERD
-190 RNAFGAVGG
+190 RNTFGAVGT
-199 VDPVYLSLTSR
+199 VDPVYMALTSR
-210 ATAIGRTI
+210 ANAIGRSI
-218 QGIADVKRGEVR
+218 QAVADAKRGEIR

-236 RPVPAPVEKPKI
+236 RPTPAPVVKPTI
-248 LVDTTALLAQLATG
+248 TVDTVKLLAQRATA
-262 QQNYSAAAK
+262 QQSYSGAAR
-271 QLDQINQRN
+271 QVDQISAKNSQ
-280 ARIDRESARARDLAN
+280 IDRASARARELSN

-328 IADPREAEQI
+328 IADPREAEQV

-406 ASNLAASAAYEARS
+406 AANLAASAAYEARS

-426 DPTTCSVASVLRVR
+426 DPTTCSVASVLRIR
-440 PDPGLSGIITGTA
+440 PDPGLSGIITGSSA
-453 TWPEAIVPTTIGR
+453 WPEAIVPTTIGR

-474 SGTRRAGPPEPDVV
+474 SGTRRSGLPETNVV
-488 EEVRKELAR
+488 EEVKKELAR

-532 IAHTTVGGLKSAV
+532 IAHTTVGGLKTAV
-545 DSLRG
+545 DTLRG

-573 MLGATRQSGAFQPE
+573 MLGSTPQSEAFQPE
-587 LVTAR
+587 LAGAR

>member
-1 MTKTA
+1 
-6 GAKAPAVLYLRV
+6 
-18 MNVHSI
+18 
-24 ARMSGGSAY
+24 MSGGSAY

-61 LIAFVVVPRNA
+61 LIAFVLVPRNA

-79 ASKIEART
+79 AARLDAKT
-87 DSTPAV
+87 DSSPAV
-93 ATRNRYLAEV
+93 AARDRYLAELTAV
-103 TTTDSVL
+103 DSRLDTVRR
-110 NAARQA
+110 AANPA
-116 AIPVP
+116 PA
-121 TPVIDTFPPAVRAQ
+121 PVIDTFPPAVRAQ
-135 RDSLN
+135 RDSLGV
-140 KELATLNRLIDR
+140 ELTTLNRLIDR

-164 LAASPAVAADP
+164 LAASPEVAADP
-175 RVRVLLDSLADIERE
+175 KVRILLDSLAGIERD
-190 RNAFGAVGG
+190 RNAFGAVGT
-199 VDPVYLSLTSR
+199 VDPVYLALTSR
-210 ATAIGRTI
+210 ANAIGRSI
-218 QGIADVKRGEVR
+218 QAIADAKRGEIR

-236 RPVPAPVEKPKI
+236 RPMPAPVVKPLI
-248 LVDTTALLAQLATG
+248 TLDTARLIAQRATA
-262 QQNYSAAAK
+262 QQNYTAAAG
-271 QLDQINQRN
+271 QVDQIRSKNT
-280 ARIDRESARARDLAN
+280 RIDRESARARDLAN

-328 IADPREAEQI
+328 IADPREAELV

-400 GIVATV
+400 GIVATI
-406 ASNLAASAAYEARS
+406 AANLAASAAYEARS

-426 DPTTCSVASVLRVR
+426 DPTTCSVASVLRIR

-474 SGTRRAGPPEPDVV
+474 SGTRRSGLPEPSVV
-488 EEVRKELAR
+488 EDVKKELAR
-497 MQRRYDFIIIAAPT
+497 MQRRYDFIIIAAPM

-532 IAHTTVGGLKSAV
+532 IAHTTVGGLKTAV

-573 MLGATRQSGAFQPE
+573 MLGSTRQSEAFQPE
-587 LVTAR
+587 LATAP

>member
-1 MTKTA
+1 
-6 GAKAPAVLYLRV
+6 

-48 VFGVVGGVVFIAA
+48 VFGIVGGVVFIAA
-61 LIAFVVVPRNA
+61 LIAFVLVPRNA

-79 ASKIEART
+79 AAQIEAKS
-87 DSTPAV
+87 DSSPAV
-93 ATRNRYLAEV
+93 AARDRHLAEV
-103 TTTDSVL
+103 TAVDSAL
-110 NAARQA
+110 DAARRA
-116 AIPVP
+116 ANPVP
-121 TPVIDTFPPAVRAQ
+121 APVIDTFPPAVRAQ
-135 RDSLN
+135 RDSLGV
-140 KELATLNRLIDR
+140 ELARLNRLIDR

-164 LAASPAVAADP
+164 LAASPEVAADP
-175 RVRVLLDSLADIERE
+175 KVRVLLDSLAGIERD
-190 RNAFGAVGG
+190 RNAFGAVGT
-199 VDPVYLSLTSR
+199 VDPVYLALTSR
-210 ATAIGRTI
+210 ANAIGRSI
-218 QGIADVKRGEVR
+218 QAVADAKRGEIR

-236 RPVPAPVEKPKI
+236 RPTPAPVVKPTI
-248 LVDTTALLAQLATG
+248 TVDTVKLLAQRATA
-262 QQNYSAAAK
+262 QESYSAAAR
-271 QLDQINQRN
+271 QVDQISSKNS
-280 ARIDRESARARDLAN
+280 RIDRESAHARELSN

-328 IADPREAEQI
+328 IADPREAELV

-406 ASNLAASAAYEARS
+406 AANLAASAAYEARS

-426 DPTTCSVASVLRVR
+426 DPTTCSVASVLRIR
-440 PDPGLSGIITGTA
+440 PDPGLSGIITGSS

-474 SGTRRAGPPEPDVV
+474 SGTRRSGLPEANVV
-488 EEVRKELAR
+488 EDVKKELAR

-532 IAHTTVGGLKSAV
+532 IAHTTVGGLKTAV

-573 MLGATRQSGAFQPE
+573 MLGSTRQSEAFQPE
-587 LVTAR
+587 LATAR

>member
-1 MTKTA
+1 
-6 GAKAPAVLYLRV
+6 

-41 NALRRVV
+41 NALRRVL
-48 VFGVVGGVVFIAA
+48 VFGIVGGVVFIAA

-79 ASKIEART
+79 ASRIEART
-87 DSTPAV
+87 DSAPAV
-93 ATRNRYLAEV
+93 AARDRYLAEV

-116 AIPVP
+116 AMPVIV
-121 TPVIDTFPPAVRAQ
+121 PVIDTFPPAVRAQ

-140 KELATLNRLIDR
+140 GELSTLNRLIDR

-210 ATAIGRTI
+210 ATAIGRAI

-236 RPVPAPVEKPKI
+236 RPVPAPVERPKI
-248 LVDTTALLAQLATG
+248 TVDTNALLAQHATA
-262 QQNYSAAAK
+262 QQNYAIVAK
-271 QLDQINQRN
+271 QVDQIKQKNT
-280 ARIDRESARARDLAN
+280 RIDREAAHARELAN

-338 SGARV
+338 TGSRV
-343 LTVIRPPEVVVER
+343 LTVVRPPEVVVER

-426 DPTTCSVASVLRVR
+426 DPTTCSVASVLRIR

-474 SGTRRAGPPEPDVV
+474 SGTRRSGPAEPDVV

-497 MQRRYDFIIIAAPT
+497 MQRRYDFIIITAPT

-532 IAHTTVGGLKSAV
+532 IAHTSVGGLKTAV

-573 MLGATRQSGAFQPE
+573 MLGATRQSGAFRPE
-587 LVTAR
+587 LATAQ

>member
-1 MTKTA
+1 
-6 GAKAPAVLYLRV
+6 
-18 MNVHSI
+18 
-24 ARMSGGSAY
+24 MSGGSTY

-48 VFGVVGGVVFIAA
+48 VFGVVGGVVFVAA
-61 LIAFVVVPRNA
+61 LIAFVIVPRNA
-72 SRKALAV
+72 SKKALAV
-79 ASKIEART
+79 ASRIEARA
-87 DSTPAV
+87 DSSPAV
-93 ATRNRYLAEV
+93 AARDRYQTDLTR
-103 TTTDSVL
+103 TDSVL

-116 AIPVP
+116 AMPVP

-140 KELATLNRLIDR
+140 TELATLNRLIDR

-199 VDPVYLSLTSR
+199 VDPVYLALTSR
-210 ATAIGRTI
+210 ATAIGRAI

-236 RPVPAPVEKPKI
+236 RPISAPAVKPKI
-248 LVDTTALLAQLATG
+248 LADTTALLAQSAAA
-262 QQNYSAAAK
+262 QQNYAAAVK
-271 QLDQINQRN
+271 QLEQINQRN
-280 ARIDRESARARDLAN
+280 ARISRESARARELAN

-328 IADPREAEQI
+328 IADPREAEQV

-426 DPTTCSVASVLRVR
+426 DPTTCSVASVLRIR
-440 PDPGLSGIITGTA
+440 PDPGLSGIITGNA

-474 SGTRRAGPPEPDVV
+474 SGTRRAGLPEPNTV

-517 ASSIIPAPDVILCAR
+517 TSSIIPSPDVILCAR
-532 IAHTTVGGLKSAV
+532 IAHTSVGGLKTAV

-573 MLGATRQSGAFQPE
+573 MLGATRQSEAFQPE
-587 LVTAR
+587 LVTAQ

>member
-1 MTKTA
+1 
-6 GAKAPAVLYLRV
+6 

-48 VFGVVGGVVFIAA
+48 VFGIVGGVVFIAA
-61 LIAFVVVPRNA
+61 LIAFVLVPRNA

-79 ASKIEART
+79 AAQIEAKS
-87 DSTPAV
+87 DSSPAV
-93 ATRNRYLAEV
+93 AARDRHLAEV
-103 TTTDSVL
+103 TAVDSAL
-110 NAARQA
+110 DAARRA
-116 AIPVP
+116 ANPVP
-121 TPVIDTFPPAVRAQ
+121 APVIDTFPPAVRVQ
-135 RDSLN
+135 RDSLGAQ
-140 KELATLNRLIDR
+140 LATLNRLIDR

-164 LAASPAVAADP
+164 LAASPEVAADP
-175 RVRVLLDSLADIERE
+175 RVRILLDSLAGIERD
-190 RNAFGAVGG
+190 RNAFGAVGT
-199 VDPVYLSLTSR
+199 VDPVYLALTSR
-210 ATAIGRTI
+210 ANAIGRSI
-218 QGIADVKRGEVR
+218 QAVADAKRGEIR

-236 RPVPAPVEKPKI
+236 RPAPAPVVRPTI
-248 LVDTTALLAQLATG
+248 TVDTAKLLAQRATA
-262 QQNYSAAAK
+262 QQSYTAAAR
-271 QLDQINQRN
+271 QVGQISSRN
-280 ARIDRESARARDLAN
+280 SRIDRESARARELSN

-328 IADPREAEQI
+328 IADPREAEQV

-406 ASNLAASAAYEARS
+406 AANLAASAAYEARS

-426 DPTTCSVASVLRVR
+426 DPTTCSVASVLRIR
-440 PDPGLSGIITGTA
+440 PDPGLSGIITGSS

-474 SGTRRAGPPEPDVV
+474 SGTRRSGLPESNVV
-488 EEVRKELAR
+488 EEVKKELAR

-532 IAHTTVGGLKSAV
+532 IAHTTVGGLKTAV
-545 DSLRG
+545 DTLRG

-573 MLGATRQSGAFQPE
+573 MLGSTRQSEAFQPE
-587 LVTAR
+587 LAAAR

>member
-1 MTKTA
+1 
-6 GAKAPAVLYLRV
+6 

-48 VFGVVGGVVFIAA
+48 VFGIVGGVVFIAA
-61 LIAFVVVPRNA
+61 LIAFVLVPRNA

-79 ASKIEART
+79 AAAIEAKS
-87 DSTPAV
+87 DSSTAV
-93 ATRNRYLAEV
+93 AARDRYLAEV
-103 TTTDSVL
+103 TAVDSTLTAVRR
-110 NAARQA
+110 AAN
-116 AIPVP
+116 PVP
-121 TPVIDTFPPAVRAQ
+121 APVIDTFPPAVRAQ
-135 RDSLN
+135 RDSLGA
-140 KELATLNRLIDR
+140 ELATLNRLIDR

-164 LAASPAVAADP
+164 LAASPEVAADP
-175 RVRVLLDSLADIERE
+175 RVRVLLDSLAGIERD
-190 RNAFGAVGG
+190 RNAFGAVGT
-199 VDPVYLSLTSR
+199 VDPVYLALTSR
-210 ATAIGRTI
+210 ANAIGRSI
-218 QGIADVKRGEVR
+218 QAVADAKRGEIR

-236 RPVPAPVEKPKI
+236 RPTSPTVAKPI
-248 LVDTTALLAQLATG
+248 ITVDTTKLLAQRSTAQQSYAT
-262 QQNYSAAAK
+262 AARQA
-271 QLDQINQRN
+271 DQIRARN
-280 ARIDRESARARDLAN
+280 TRIDRESARARELSN

-328 IADPREAEQI
+328 IADPREAEQV
-338 SGARV
+338 SAARV

-406 ASNLAASAAYEARS
+406 AANLAASAAYEARS

-426 DPTTCSVASVLRVR
+426 DPTTCSVASVLRIR
-440 PDPGLSGIITGTA
+440 PDPGLSGIITGNS

-474 SGTRRAGPPEPDVV
+474 SGTRRSGLPESNVV
-488 EEVRKELAR
+488 EEVKKELAR

-532 IAHTTVGGLKSAV
+532 IAHTTVGGLKTAV
-545 DSLRG
+545 DTLRG

-573 MLGATRQSGAFQPE
+573 MLGSTRQSEAFQPE
-587 LVTAR
+587 LATAR

>member
-1 MTKTA
+1 
-6 GAKAPAVLYLRV
+6 

-48 VFGVVGGVVFIAA
+48 VFGIVGGVVFIAA
-61 LIAFVVVPRNA
+61 LIAFVLVPRNA

-79 ASKIEART
+79 AAQIEAKS
-87 DSTPAV
+87 DSSPAV
-93 ATRNRYLAEV
+93 AARDRHLAEV
-103 TTTDSVL
+103 TAVDSAL
-110 NAARQA
+110 DAARRA
-116 AIPVP
+116 ANPVP
-121 TPVIDTFPPAVRAQ
+121 APVIDTFPPAVRVQ
-135 RDSLN
+135 RDSLGAQ
-140 KELATLNRLIDR
+140 LATLNRLIDR

-164 LAASPAVAADP
+164 LAASPEVAADP
-175 RVRVLLDSLADIERE
+175 RVRILLDSLAGIERD
-190 RNAFGAVGG
+190 RNAFGAVGT
-199 VDPVYLSLTSR
+199 VDPVYLALTSR
-210 ATAIGRTI
+210 ANAIGRSI
-218 QGIADVKRGEVR
+218 QAVADAKRGEIR

-236 RPVPAPVEKPKI
+236 RPAPAPVVRPTI
-248 LVDTTALLAQLATG
+248 TVDTAKLLAQRATA
-262 QQNYSAAAK
+262 QQSYTAAAR
-271 QLDQINQRN
+271 QVGQISSRN
-280 ARIDRESARARDLAN
+280 SRIDRESARARELSN

-328 IADPREAEQI
+328 IADPREAEQV

-406 ASNLAASAAYEARS
+406 AANLAASAAYEARS

-426 DPTTCSVASVLRVR
+426 DPTTCSVASVLRIR
-440 PDPGLSGIITGTA
+440 PDPGLSGIITGSS

-474 SGTRRAGPPEPDVV
+474 SGTRRSGLPESNVV
-488 EEVRKELAR
+488 EEVKKELAR

-532 IAHTTVGGLKSAV
+532 IAHTTVGGLKTAV
-545 DSLRG
+545 DTLRG

-573 MLGATRQSGAFQPE
+573 MLGSTRHSEAFQPE
-587 LVTAR
+587 LAAAR

>member
-1 MTKTA
+1 
-6 GAKAPAVLYLRV
+6 
-18 MNVHSI
+18 
-24 ARMSGGSAY
+24 MSGGSAY

-48 VFGVVGGVVFIAA
+48 VFGIVGGVVFIAA

-79 ASKIEART
+79 ASRIEARA
-87 DSTPAV
+87 DSSPAV
-93 ATRNRYLAEV
+93 AARDRYLAEV
-103 TTTDSVL
+103 TNTDSIL
-110 NAARQA
+110 NAARLA
-116 AIPVP
+116 AMPVV

-140 KELATLNRLIDR
+140 AELTTLNRLIDR

-164 LAASPAVAADP
+164 LAASPAVASDP

-190 RNAFGAVGG
+190 RTAFGAVGG

-210 ATAIGRTI
+210 ATAIGRAI
-218 QGIADVKRGEVR
+218 QGIADAKRGEVR

-236 RPVPAPVEKPKI
+236 RPTPAPIIRPRI
-248 LVDTTALLAQLATG
+248 TVDTTALLAQNATAQG
-262 QQNYSAAAK
+262 NYAAAVK

-280 ARIDRESARARDLAN
+280 TRIDRESARARDLAN

-305 AAVVLALAVGF
+305 AAIVLALAVGF

-343 LTVIRPPEVVVER
+343 LTVIKPPEVVVER

-426 DPTTCSVASVLRVR
+426 DPTTCSVASVLRIR
-440 PDPGLSGIITGTA
+440 PDPGLSGIITGNA
-453 TWPEAIVPTTIGR
+453 TWPEAIVSTTIGR

-474 SGTRRAGPPEPDVV
+474 SGTRRAGLPEPDVV
-488 EEVRKELAR
+488 EEVRRELAR
-497 MQRRYDFIIIAAPT
+497 MQRRYDFIIITAPT

-517 ASSIIPAPDVILCAR
+517 ASSIIPAPDVIMCAR
-532 IAHTTVGGLKSAV
+532 IAHTTVGGLKTAV
-545 DSLRG
+545 DTLRG

-573 MLGATRQSGAFQPE
+573 MLGATRQSEAFQPE
-587 LVTAR
+587 LATAQ

>member
-1 MTKTA
+1 
-6 GAKAPAVLYLRV
+6 
-18 MNVHSI
+18 
-24 ARMSGGSAY
+24 MSGGSAY

-41 NALRRVV
+41 NALRRVL
-48 VFGVVGGVVFIAA
+48 VFGIVGGVVFIAS
-61 LIAFVVVPRNA
+61 LIAFIVVPRNA
-72 SRKALAV
+72 SRKAQLV
-79 ASKIEART
+79 AAGIEAKT
-87 DSTPAV
+87 DSAPLA
-93 ATRNRYLAEV
+93 ATRDRLVAQV
-103 TTTDSVL
+103 TNADSVL
-110 NAARQA
+110 DATRLALA
-116 AIPVP
+116 P
-121 TPVIDTFPPAVRAQ
+121 TPITVIDTFPPAVRAQ

-140 KELATLNRLIDR
+140 AELSTLNRLIDR

-190 RNAFGAVGG
+190 RNAFGAVGS
-199 VDPVYLSLTSR
+199 VDPAYLSLTSQ
-210 ATAIGRTI
+210 ATAIGRQI
-218 QGIADVKRGEVR
+218 QAIADAKRGEVR

-236 RPVPAPVEKPKI
+236 RPIPVNPPKPLI
-248 LVDTTALLAQLATG
+248 NVDTTKLLVERATA
-262 QQNYSAAAK
+262 QQNYATVTR
-271 QLDQINQRN
+271 QLDQIRQKNS
-280 ARIDRESARARDLAN
+280 RIDREVARARELAN

-305 AAVVLALAVGF
+305 AALVLALSVGF

-328 IADPREAEQI
+328 IADAREAEQI

-343 LTVIRPPEVVVER
+343 LTVVKPPEIVVER

-387 ASVPIVTITGDDP
+387 ASVPIVTIAGDDP

-406 ASNLAASAAYEARS
+406 AANLAASAAYEARS

-426 DPTTCSVASVLRVR
+426 DPTTCSVASVLRIR

-453 TWPEAIVPTTIGR
+453 TWPEAVIPTTIGR

-474 SGTRRAGPPEPDVV
+474 SGTRRAGLPESSVV
-488 EEVRKELAR
+488 DEVRNELAR

-517 ASSIIPAPDVILCAR
+517 VSSIIPAPDVILCAR
-532 IAHTTVGGLKSAV
+532 VAHTTVGSLKTAV

-573 MLGATRQSGAFQPE
+573 MIGATRQSSSYRPE
-587 LVTAR
+587 LATAQ

>member
-1 MTKTA
+1 
-6 GAKAPAVLYLRV
+6 

-41 NALRRVV
+41 NALRRVL
-48 VFGVVGGVVFIAA
+48 VFGIVGGVVFIAA

-79 ASKIEART
+79 ASRIEARV
-87 DSTPAV
+87 DSTPGV
-93 ATRNRYLAEV
+93 AARDRYLSEV
-103 TTTDSVL
+103 RTTDSVM
-110 NAARQA
+110 NATRLA
-116 AIPVP
+116 AMPVV
-121 TPVIDTFPPAVRAQ
+121 TPVIDTFPPAVRVQ

-140 KELATLNRLIDR
+140 AELTTLNRLIDR
-152 AENAPLPTSYRA
+152 TENAPLPTSYRA
-164 LAASPAVAADP
+164 LAASPAVASDP
-175 RVRVLLDSLADIERE
+175 RVRALLDSLADIERE
-190 RNAFGAVGG
+190 RNAFGAVGS
-199 VDPVYLSLTSR
+199 VDPIYISLTSR
-210 ATAIGRTI
+210 ANAIGRSI
-218 QGIADVKRGEVR
+218 QGIADAKRGEVR

-236 RPVPAPVEKPKI
+236 RPTPAPIIRPRI
-248 LVDTTALLAQLATG
+248 TVDTTALLAQNATA
-262 QQNYSAAAK
+262 QQNYAAAVK

-280 ARIDRESARARDLAN
+280 TRIDRESARARDLAN

-343 LTVIRPPEVVVER
+343 LTVIKPPEVVVER

-426 DPTTCSVASVLRVR
+426 DPTTCSVASVLRIR
-440 PDPGLSGIITGTA
+440 PDPGLSGIITGNT
-453 TWPEAIVPTTIGR
+453 TWPEAIVSTTIGR

-474 SGTRRAGPPEPDVV
+474 SGTRRAGLPEPDVV

-497 MQRRYDFIIIAAPT
+497 MQRRYDFIIITAPT

-587 LVTAR
+587 LAAAQ

>member
-1 MTKTA
+1 
-6 GAKAPAVLYLRV
+6 
-18 MNVHSI
+18 
-24 ARMSGGSAY
+24 MSGGSAY

-48 VFGVVGGVVFIAA
+48 VFGIVGGVVFIAA
-61 LIAFVVVPRNA
+61 LIAFVLVPRNA

-79 ASKIEART
+79 AAQIEAKN
-87 DSTPAV
+87 DSSPAV
-93 ATRNRYLAEV
+93 ATRGRYLAEV
-103 TTTDSVL
+103 TAVDSAL
-110 NAARQA
+110 DAARRA
-116 AIPVP
+116 ANPVP
-121 TPVIDTFPPAVRAQ
+121 APVIDTFPPAVRAQ
-135 RDSLN
+135 RDSLGA
-140 KELATLNRLIDR
+140 ELATLNRLIDR

-164 LAASPAVAADP
+164 LAASPEVAANP
-175 RVRVLLDSLADIERE
+175 KVRVLLDSLADIERD
-190 RNAFGAVGG
+190 RNAFGAVGT
-199 VDPVYLSLTSR
+199 VDPVYLALTSR
-210 ATAIGRTI
+210 ANAIGRSI
-218 QGIADVKRGEVR
+218 QAVADAKRGEIR

-236 RPVPAPVEKPKI
+236 RPAPAPVVKPTI
-248 LVDTTALLAQLATG
+248 TVDTARLLAQRSTA
-262 QQNYSAAAK
+262 QQSYSAAVR
-271 QLDQINQRN
+271 QVEQISSKNS
-280 ARIDRESARARDLAN
+280 RIDRESARARELSN

-328 IADPREAEQI
+328 IADPREAEQV

-343 LTVIRPPEVVVER
+343 LTVIKPPEVVVER

-387 ASVPIVTITGDDP
+387 ASVPIVTIAGDDP

-406 ASNLAASAAYEARS
+406 AANLAASAAYEARS

-426 DPTTCSVASVLRVR
+426 DPTTCSVASVLRIR
-440 PDPGLSGIITGTA
+440 PDPGLSGIITGSA

-474 SGTRRAGPPEPDVV
+474 SGTRRSGLPEPSVV
-488 EEVRKELAR
+488 EEVKKELTR

-517 ASSIIPAPDVILCAR
+517 VSSIIPAPDVILCAR
-532 IAHTTVGGLKSAV
+532 IAHTTVGGLKTAV

-573 MLGATRQSGAFQPE
+573 MLGSTRQSEAFQPE
-587 LVTAR
+587 LATAP